1 MRVHDSQ
8 AYSKRAYQLVKDL
21 TTVKQGKTSTV
32 QDRSGKCLTEERET
46 LNRWT
51 EYCTALYNHRA
62 NGDPSV
68 LDCPH
73 TDTEDDHPILRKE
86 VEAAVKKGKSAG
98 VDNIPAELVQA
109 GGKDVITSLTTICNK
124 TWQTGEWPTLWT
136 QSLVLLKKGNLQQCQ
151 NYRTISLISHPSK
164 VMLKITLNRFKLQKR
179 RRSLLKN
186 RQVSEQE
193 GAPQSRC
200 TT

>member
-1 MRVHDSQ
+1 MACILLWSSAVRVHDSQ

-86 VEAAVKKGKSAG
+86 VEAAVPSLKKGKSAR
-98 VDNIPAELVQA
+98 VDNIPAKLVYA
-109 GGKDVITSLTTICNK
+109 SGEDVITALTTICDK
-124 TWQTGEWPTLWT
+124 IWQTGEYSTP
-136 QSLVLLKKGNLQQCQ
+136 
-151 NYRTISLISHPSK
+151 
-164 VMLKITLNRFKLQKR
+164 
-179 RRSLLKN
+179 
-186 RQVSEQE
+186 
-193 GAPQSRC
+193 
-200 TT
+200 